1 MKRREPFLVCAEFD
15 AEGNRISPWRKAD
28 QADAWARRAEG
39 VAVRKWLRS
48 IVPGV
53 TSVGW
58 KQVGP
63 DDVFV
68 DVDRASIE
76 SGLRWRFRE
85 QARILERFGKA
96 KPAPIITRDGA
107 VLDEAVAWIDEHW
120 EPLPEARAIET
131 VEIPEHVTI

>member
-15 AEGNRISPWRKAD
+15 ADGNRISPWRKAD

-63 DDVFV
+63 DDVFI

-76 SGLRWRFRE
+76 AGIRWRFRE
-85 QARILERFGKA
+85 QARILAQYEPKRKS
-96 KPAPIITRDGA
+96 APIITRDGA
-107 VLDEAVAWIDEHW
+107 ILDEVAHW
-120 EPLPEARAIET
+120 QET
-131 VEIPEHVTI
+131 GELAPA